1 MTSTIR
7 EKYKHALRVAGV
19 VGTVALGALAIT
31 HGKVHGN
38 TRVGGE
44 ALQELLAHP
53 DSFKGTATLPVVF
66 CWYKGQPAL
75 YIRTDAS
82 DPGAA
87 ADQGVNLVPRLAN
100 AIDAPNGAVDD
111 IYQVTNFK
119 QGNVVPSA
127 PIPAGP
133 SNSDPNYTPLWQ
145 VTLVTWNNGV
155 TPHVLKSEEEIFAA
169 RDAGQVTLQKTN
181 IVVNCP
187 IIYTPF
193 GGQLP
198 TVKIRLEDH
207 DGDDHKDR
215 N

>member
-1 MTSTIR
+1 MANSVM
-7 EKYKHALRVAGV
+7 KHYVQAFRAAAI
-19 VGTVALGALAIT
+19 VGAVALGTFTAAQAQSSSNGVINGRL
-31 HGKVHGN
+31 
-38 TRVGGE
+38 
-44 ALQELLAHP
+44 LQELLAHP
-53 DSFKGTATLPVVF
+53 DSLTGTATFPVVF

-111 IYQVTNFK
+111 IYQVTNFT

-127 PIPAGP
+127 PVPAGP
-133 SNSDPNYTPLWQ
+133 TNTDPNYTPLWQ
-145 VTLVTWNNGV
+145 VTLVTWNQGV
-155 TPHVLKSEEEIFAA
+155 TPHTLKSEEDILAA
-169 RDAGQVTLQKTN
+169 RDAGLVSLNKTN

-187 IIYTPF
+187 IIFTPL

-198 TVKIRLEDH
+198 TVKIHLKEKEDSH
-207 DGDDHKDR
+207 
-215 N
+215 